1 MFWAELHSNVKQPPR
16 GKRIRRFPLGL
27 GYIFRGSGL
36 NLTGK
41 IIPFCGR
48 KLSSPSP
55 RQGLEEARVA
65 PPEPGGRVLG
75 GSSLRSELG
84 ALGGGPCACQVQR
97 LGARLP
103 QCRCAAAGPAV
114 PERLRSRCLRR
125 PRPKYGPDS
134 AASSRL
140 GRAAALINLKY
151 SVEEEQRAGTV
162 IANVAKDAREAGF
175 ALDPRQASA
184 FRVVSNSAPHLVDIN
199 PSSGLLVTKQKIDRD
214 LLCRQSPKCIISLE
228 VMSSSMEICV
238 IKVEIKDLN
247 DNAPSFPAAQIEL
260 EISEAAS
267 PGTRIPLDSA
277 YDPDSGSFGVQT
289 YELTPNELFGLE
301 IKTRGDG
308 SRFAELVVEKSLDRE
323 TQSHYNFRITALD
336 GGDPPHLG
344 TVGLSIKVTDSN
356 DNNPVFGESTYSVS
370 VPENSPPNTP
380 VIRLNAS
387 DPDEGTNGQVVYSF
401 YGYVNDHTRELFQI
415 DPHSGLVTVTGALDY
430 EEGHVYELDVQ
441 AKDLGPNSI
450 PAHCKVTVS
459 VLDTNDNPPII
470 NLLSVN
476 SELVEVSESAPP
488 GYVIALVRVSDRDS
502 GLNGRVQCR
511 LLGNVPFRLQ
521 EYESFSTILVDGRLD
536 REQHDQYNLTIQA
549 RDSGVPM
556 LQSAKSF
563 TVRITDENDNHPHF
577 SKPYYQVIV
586 QENNTPGAYLLS
598 VSARDPDLGLNGSV
612 SYQIVPSQV
621 RDMPV
626 FTYVSIN
633 PNSGDI
639 YALRSF
645 NHEQTK
651 AFEFKVLAK
660 DGGLP
665 SLQSNATVRVIIL
678 DVNDNTPVITAPPLI
693 NGTAEVYIPRNS
705 GIGYLV
711 TVVKADDYDEGENG
725 RVTYDMTEG
734 DRGFFEIDHVNGEVR
749 TTRTFNENSKASYE
763 LIVVAHDHGKTSLS
777 ASALVLIYLSPALD
791 AQESMG
797 SVNLSLIFIIALG
810 SIAGILFVTMIF
822 VAIKCKRDNKEI
834 RTYNCS
840 NCLTIT
846 CLLGCF
852 IKGQNSKC
860 LHCISVSPISEEQDK
875 KAEEKVSLRGKRI
888 AEYSYGHQKKSSK
901 KKKISKNDIRLV
913 PRDVEETDK
922 MNVVSCSSLTSS
934 LNYFDYHQQTLP
946 LGCRRSESTFL
957 NVENQNTR
965 NTTANHIYHHSFN
978 SQGPQQP
985 DLIINGVPLPE
996 TENYSF
1002 DSNYVNSRA
1011 HLIKSSTFKDL
1022 EGNSLKDSGHEE
1034 SDQTDSEHDV
1044 QRSLYCDTAVNDVL
1058 NTSVTSMGSQ
1068 MPDHDQNEGF
1078 HCREEC
1084 RILGHSDRCWMPRNP
1099 MPTRSKSPEH
1109 VRNIIALSIEATAAD
1124 VEAYDDCGPTKR
1136 TFATFGK
1143 DVSNH
1148 PTEER
1153 PILKGKRTVD
1163 VTICSPKVNS
1173 AIREAGNGCEAISP
1187 VTSPLHL
1194 KSPLPTKPSMS
1205 YTVAL
1210 APPAHDLEYHA
1221 NNGASRPSEAEP
1233 RGADSEKVMHEVNP
1247 ILKEGRDK
1255 ESPGVKRLK
1264 DIIL

>member
-1 MFWAELHSNVKQPPR
+1 MESLLLP
-16 GKRIRRFPLGL
+16 
-27 GYIFRGSGL
+27 
-36 NLTGK
+36 
-41 IIPFCGR
+41 
-48 KLSSPSP
+48 
-55 RQGLEEARVA
+55 
-65 PPEPGGRVLG
+65 VL
-75 GSSLRSELG
+75 LL
-84 ALGGGPCACQVQR
+84 L
-97 LGARLP
+97 
-103 QCRCAAAGPAV
+103 AV
-114 PERLRSRCLRR
+114 LWTQ
-125 PRPKYGPDS
+125 
-134 AASSRL
+134 
-140 GRAAALINLKY
+140 AAALINLKY

-323 TQSHYNFRITALD
+323 TQSHYSFRITALD

-356 DNNPVFGESTYSVS
+356 DNNPVFGESTYLVT

-401 YGYVNDHTRELFQI
+401 YGYVNDRTRELFQI

-459 VLDTNDNPPII
+459 VLDTNDNPPVI

-549 RDSGVPM
+549 RDGGVPM
-556 LQSAKSF
+556 LQSSKSF

-665 SLQSNATVRVIIL
+665 SLQSNSTVRVIIL

-734 DRGFFEIDHVNGEVR
+734 DRGFFEIDQVNGEVR
-749 TTRTFNENSKASYE
+749 TTRTFSESSKASYE

-840 NCLTIT
+840 
-846 CLLGCF
+846 
-852 IKGQNSKC
+852 
-860 LHCISVSPISEEQDK
+860 
-875 KAEEKVSLRGKRI
+875 
-888 AEYSYGHQKKSSK
+888 
-901 KKKISKNDIRLV
+901 
-913 PRDVEETDK
+913 
-922 MNVVSCSSLTSS
+922 
-934 LNYFDYHQQTLP
+934 
-946 LGCRRSESTFL
+946 
-957 NVENQNTR
+957 
-965 NTTANHIYHHSFN
+965 
-978 SQGPQQP
+978 
-985 DLIINGVPLPE
+985 
-996 TENYSF
+996 
-1002 DSNYVNSRA
+1002 
-1011 HLIKSSTFKDL
+1011 SSTFKDL

-1044 QRSLYCDTAVNDVL
+1044 QRSLYCDTAVNNVL

-1143 DVSNH
+1143 DVSDH
-1148 PTEER
+1148 PAEEK
-1153 PILKGKRTVD
+1153 PTLKGRRTVD
-1163 VTICSPKVNS
+1163 VTICSPKVNG

-1194 KSPLPTKPSMS
+1194 KSPLPTKPSVS

-1210 APPAHDLEYHA
+1210 APPARDLEQYV
-1221 NNGASRPSEAEP
+1221 NNGPSRPSEAEP
-1233 RGADSEKVMHEVNP
+1233 RGADGEKVVHEVSP

>member
-1 MFWAELHSNVKQPPR
+1 MESLLLP
-16 GKRIRRFPLGL
+16 
-27 GYIFRGSGL
+27 
-36 NLTGK
+36 
-41 IIPFCGR
+41 
-48 KLSSPSP
+48 
-55 RQGLEEARVA
+55 
-65 PPEPGGRVLG
+65 VL
-75 GSSLRSELG
+75 LL
-84 ALGGGPCACQVQR
+84 L
-97 LGARLP
+97 
-103 QCRCAAAGPAV
+103 AV
-114 PERLRSRCLRR
+114 LWTQ
-125 PRPKYGPDS
+125 
-134 AASSRL
+134 
-140 GRAAALINLKY
+140 AAALINLKY

-323 TQSHYNFRITALD
+323 TQSHYSFRITALD

-401 YGYVNDHTRELFQI
+401 YGYVNDRTRELFQI
-415 DPHSGLVTVTGALDY
+415 DPHSGLVTVTGELDY

-549 RDSGVPM
+549 RDGGVPM

-734 DRGFFEIDHVNGEVR
+734 DRGFFEIDQVNGEVR
-749 TTRTFNENSKASYE
+749 TTRTFSESSKPSYE

-965 NTTANHIYHHSFN
+965 NTSANHIYHHSFN

-1011 HLIKSSTFKDL
+1011 HLIKSSSTFKDL

-1058 NTSVTSMGSQ
+1058 NASVTSMGSQ

-1099 MPTRSKSPEH
+1099 MPPRSKSPEH

-1143 DVSNH
+1143 DVSDH
-1148 PTEER
+1148 PAEER
-1153 PILKGKRTVD
+1153 PTLKGKRTVD
-1163 VTICSPKVNS
+1163 VTICSPKVNV
-1173 AIREAGNGCEAISP
+1173 AIREAGNGCEAIRP

-1194 KSPLPTKPSMS
+1194 KSPLPTKPSVS
-1205 YTVAL
+1205 YTIAL
-1210 APPAHDLEYHA
+1210 APPARDLEQYA
-1221 NNGASRPSEAEP
+1221 NNGNGPSRPSEAEP
-1233 RGADSEKVMHEVNP
+1233 RGADSEKVVQEVNP
-1247 ILKEGRDK
+1247 ILKESRDK

-1264 DIIL
+1264 DIVL

>member
-1 MFWAELHSNVKQPPR
+1 MESLLLP
-16 GKRIRRFPLGL
+16 
-27 GYIFRGSGL
+27 
-36 NLTGK
+36 
-41 IIPFCGR
+41 
-48 KLSSPSP
+48 
-55 RQGLEEARVA
+55 
-65 PPEPGGRVLG
+65 VL
-75 GSSLRSELG
+75 LL
-84 ALGGGPCACQVQR
+84 L
-97 LGARLP
+97 
-103 QCRCAAAGPAV
+103 AV
-114 PERLRSRCLRR
+114 LWTQ
-125 PRPKYGPDS
+125 
-134 AASSRL
+134 
-140 GRAAALINLKY
+140 AAALINLKY

-175 ALDPRQASA
+175 AMDTRQASA

-323 TQSHYNFRITALD
+323 TQSHYSFRITALD
-336 GGDPPHLG
+336 GGDPPHMG
-344 TVGLSIKVTDSN
+344 TVGLTIKVTDSN

-401 YGYVNDHTRELFQI
+401 YGYVNDRTRELFQI

-660 DGGLP
+660 DGGMP

-734 DRGFFEIDHVNGEVR
+734 DRGFFEIDQVNGEVR

-840 NCLTIT
+840 
-846 CLLGCF
+846 
-852 IKGQNSKC
+852 
-860 LHCISVSPISEEQDK
+860 
-875 KAEEKVSLRGKRI
+875 
-888 AEYSYGHQKKSSK
+888 
-901 KKKISKNDIRLV
+901 
-913 PRDVEETDK
+913 
-922 MNVVSCSSLTSS
+922 
-934 LNYFDYHQQTLP
+934 
-946 LGCRRSESTFL
+946 
-957 NVENQNTR
+957 
-965 NTTANHIYHHSFN
+965 
-978 SQGPQQP
+978 
-985 DLIINGVPLPE
+985 
-996 TENYSF
+996 
-1002 DSNYVNSRA
+1002 
-1011 HLIKSSTFKDL
+1011 SSTFKDL

-1058 NTSVTSMGSQ
+1058 NTSVTSMGSH
-1068 MPDHDQNEGF
+1068 MPDHDQNDGF

-1109 VRNIIALSIEATAAD
+1109 MRNIIALSIEATAAD

-1143 DVSNH
+1143 DVSSH
-1148 PTEER
+1148 PAEER
-1153 PILKGKRTVD
+1153 SILKGKRTVD

-1210 APPAHDLEYHA
+1210 APPAHDLDHHA
-1221 NNGASRPSEAEP
+1221 NTGASRPSEAEP

-1255 ESPGVKRLK
+1255 ESPAVKRLK

>member
-1 MFWAELHSNVKQPPR
+1 MESLLLP
-16 GKRIRRFPLGL
+16 
-27 GYIFRGSGL
+27 
-36 NLTGK
+36 
-41 IIPFCGR
+41 
-48 KLSSPSP
+48 
-55 RQGLEEARVA
+55 
-65 PPEPGGRVLG
+65 VL
-75 GSSLRSELG
+75 LL
-84 ALGGGPCACQVQR
+84 L
-97 LGARLP
+97 
-103 QCRCAAAGPAV
+103 AV
-114 PERLRSRCLRR
+114 LWTQ
-125 PRPKYGPDS
+125 
-134 AASSRL
+134 
-140 GRAAALINLKY
+140 AAALINLKY

-162 IANVAKDAREAGF
+162 IANVAKDARDAGF

-289 YELTPNELFGLE
+289 YELTPNEMFGLE

-308 SRFAELVVEKSLDRE
+308 SRFAELVVEKNLDRE
-323 TQSHYNFRITALD
+323 TQSHYSFRITALD
-336 GGDPPHLG
+336 GGDPPRLG
-344 TVGLSIKVTDSN
+344 TVGLNIKVTDSN
-356 DNNPVFGESTYSVS
+356 DNNPVFGESTYTVS

-401 YGYVNDHTRELFQI
+401 YGYVNDRTRELFQI

-459 VLDTNDNPPII
+459 VLDTNDNPPVI

-549 RDSGVPM
+549 RDGGVPM

-563 TVRITDENDNHPHF
+563 TVLITDENDNHPHF

-734 DRGFFEIDHVNGEVR
+734 DRGFFEIDQINGEVR
-749 TTRTFNENSKASYE
+749 TTRTFGDSSKSSYE

-875 KAEEKVSLRGKRI
+875 KTEEKVSLRGKRI

-946 LGCRRSESTFL
+946 LGCRRSESTFM

-965 NTTANHIYHHSFN
+965 ANHIYHHSFN

-1011 HLIKSSTFKDL
+1011 HLIKSSSTFKDL

-1099 MPTRSKSPEH
+1099 MPIRSKSPEH
-1109 VRNIIALSIEATAAD
+1109 VRNIIALSIEAAAAD
-1124 VEAYDDCGPTKR
+1124 VEPYDDCGPTKR

-1148 PTEER
+1148 PAEER
-1153 PILKGKRTVD
+1153 PTLKGKRTVD

-1173 AIREAGNGCEAISP
+1173 VIREAGNGCEAISP

-1194 KSPLPTKPSMS
+1194 KSPLPTKPSVS
-1205 YTVAL
+1205 YTIAL
-1210 APPAHDLEYHA
+1210 APPARDLEQYA
-1221 NNGASRPSEAEP
+1221 NNVNNGPSRPSEAEP

-1247 ILKEGRDK
+1247 ILKEGRNK

-1264 DIIL
+1264 DIVL

>member
-1 MFWAELHSNVKQPPR
+1 MESLLLP
-16 GKRIRRFPLGL
+16 
-27 GYIFRGSGL
+27 
-36 NLTGK
+36 
-41 IIPFCGR
+41 
-48 KLSSPSP
+48 
-55 RQGLEEARVA
+55 
-65 PPEPGGRVLG
+65 VL
-75 GSSLRSELG
+75 LL
-84 ALGGGPCACQVQR
+84 L
-97 LGARLP
+97 
-103 QCRCAAAGPAV
+103 AV
-114 PERLRSRCLRR
+114 LWTQ
-125 PRPKYGPDS
+125 
-134 AASSRL
+134 
-140 GRAAALINLKY
+140 AAALINLKY

-323 TQSHYNFRITALD
+323 TQSHYSFRITALD

-356 DNNPVFGESTYSVS
+356 DNNPVFGESTYAVS

-401 YGYVNDHTRELFQI
+401 YGYVNDRTRELFQI

-459 VLDTNDNPPII
+459 VLDTNDNPPVI

-549 RDSGVPM
+549 RDGGVPM

-734 DRGFFEIDHVNGEVR
+734 DRGYFEIDQVNGEVR
-749 TTRTFNENSKASYE
+749 TTRTFSESSKASYE

-834 RTYNCS
+834 RTYNC
-840 NCLTIT
+840 
-846 CLLGCF
+846 
-852 IKGQNSKC
+852 
-860 LHCISVSPISEEQDK
+860 
-875 KAEEKVSLRGKRI
+875 RI

-965 NTTANHIYHHSFN
+965 NTSANHIYHHSFN

-1011 HLIKSSTFKDL
+1011 HLIKSSSTFKDL

-1143 DVSNH
+1143 DVNDH
-1148 PTEER
+1148 PAEER
-1153 PILKGKRTVD
+1153 PTLKGKRTVD
-1163 VTICSPKVNS
+1163 VTICSPKVNG

-1205 YTVAL
+1205 YTLAL
-1210 APPAHDLEYHA
+1210 APQARDLEQYVNNV
-1221 NNGASRPSEAEP
+1221 NNGPSRPSEAEP
-1233 RGADSEKVMHEVNP
+1233 RGADSEKAMQEINP
-1247 ILKEGRDK
+1247 VLKEGRDK

-1264 DIIL
+1264 DIVL

>member
-1 MFWAELHSNVKQPPR
+1 MESLLLP
-16 GKRIRRFPLGL
+16 
-27 GYIFRGSGL
+27 
-36 NLTGK
+36 
-41 IIPFCGR
+41 
-48 KLSSPSP
+48 
-55 RQGLEEARVA
+55 
-65 PPEPGGRVLG
+65 VL
-75 GSSLRSELG
+75 LL
-84 ALGGGPCACQVQR
+84 L
-97 LGARLP
+97 
-103 QCRCAAAGPAV
+103 AV
-114 PERLRSRCLRR
+114 LWTQ
-125 PRPKYGPDS
+125 
-134 AASSRL
+134 
-140 GRAAALINLKY
+140 AAALINLKY

-175 ALDPRQASA
+175 ALDSRQASA

-323 TQSHYNFRITALD
+323 TQSHYSFRITALD

-356 DNNPVFGESTYSVS
+356 DNNPVFGESTYAVS

-401 YGYVNDHTRELFQI
+401 YGYANDHTRELFQI

-441 AKDLGPNSI
+441 ARDLGPNSI

-459 VLDTNDNPPII
+459 ILDTNDNPPVI

-549 RDSGVPM
+549 RDGGVPT

-749 TTRTFNENSKASYE
+749 TTRTFSESSKASYE

-797 SVNLSLIFIIALG
+797 SMNLSLIFIIALG

-822 VAIKCKRDNKEI
+822 VAIKCKRENKEI
-834 RTYNCS
+834 RTYNC
-840 NCLTIT
+840 
-846 CLLGCF
+846 
-852 IKGQNSKC
+852 
-860 LHCISVSPISEEQDK
+860 
-875 KAEEKVSLRGKRI
+875 
-888 AEYSYGHQKKSSK
+888 
-901 KKKISKNDIRLV
+901 
-913 PRDVEETDK
+913 
-922 MNVVSCSSLTSS
+922 
-934 LNYFDYHQQTLP
+934 
-946 LGCRRSESTFL
+946 
-957 NVENQNTR
+957 
-965 NTTANHIYHHSFN
+965 

-1011 HLIKSSTFKDL
+1011 HLIKSSSTFKDL

-1044 QRSLYCDTAVNDVL
+1044 QRSLYCDTAVNDML

-1099 MPTRSKSPEH
+1099 MPIRSKSPEH

-1143 DVSNH
+1143 DVSDH
-1148 PTEER
+1148 PAEER
-1153 PILKGKRTVD
+1153 PTLKSKRTVD
-1163 VTICSPKVNS
+1163 VTICSPKVS
-1173 AIREAGNGCEAISP
+1173 GTIREAGNGCEAISP

-1194 KSPLPTKPSMS
+1194 KSPLPTKPSVS
-1205 YTVAL
+1205 YTIAL
-1210 APPAHDLEYHA
+1210 APPARDVEQYL
-1221 NNGASRPSEAEP
+1221 NNGPSRSSEAEP
-1233 RGADSEKVMHEVNP
+1233 RGVDTEKVMHEVNP
-1247 ILKEGRDK
+1247 ILKEGRGK

-1264 DIIL
+1264 DIVL